1 MKKIIL
7 ALLLA
12 LFTLSCSDD
21 DNSSSN
27 NLSNTPM
34 ANATYDSNNYGIYK
48 GVFVG
53 STGYV
58 LININNDG
66 TISAKLT
73 IDNSTY
79 NFTTVESVTIGQAI
93 SGLTFTNGSMS
104 FDFNVSSNGSDP
116 YISNINISG
125 HPDATIE
132 ITKELSEH
140 LVRCYNG
147 TFSGDSSTGGT
158 FNFLIIDNELTGLAR
173 NTDEGITDLWGSV
186 SNNAIS
192 GQFEGGTFSGN
203 INNNSISG
211 TWQNGSTTN
220 GVWSGTRKL

>member
-12 LFTLSCSDD
+12 SFAFSCSDD
-21 DNSSSN
+21 GDSTSN
-27 NLSNTPM
+27 NLSNIPT

-58 LININNDG
+58 LININNNG
-66 TISAKLT
+66 TISAMLT

-79 NFTTVESVTIGQAI
+79 NFTTTESVTLGQPI
-93 SGLTFTNGSMS
+93 SGLTFTSGSMT
-104 FDFNVSSNGSDP
+104 FDFNVSANGSSP
-116 YISNINISG
+116 YVTNINISG

-140 LVRCYNG
+140 LVRCYTG
-147 TFSGDSSTGGT
+147 TFQGDSSGI
-158 FNFLIIDNELTGLAR
+158 FNLIILENEITGLAKD
-173 NTDEGITDLWGSV
+173 NEGTVIYLEGSV
-186 SNNAIS
+186 NNNAIN
-192 GQFEGGTFSGN
+192 GEFEGGTFTGN
-203 INNNSISG
+203 IDNNSIG
-211 TWQNGSTTN
+211 GNWQNVLSEHGT
-220 GVWSGTRKL
+220 WSGTRRL

>member
-79 NFTTVESVTIGQAI
+79 NFTTTESVTLGQPI
-93 SGLTFTNGSMS
+93 SGLTFTNGSMT
-104 FDFNVSSNGSDP
+104 FDFNVSSNGSYP
-116 YISNINISG
+116 YVTNINISG

-132 ITKELSEH
+132 IIKELSEH
-140 LVRCYNG
+140 LVRCYTG
-147 TFSGDSSTGGT
+147 TFKGDSSGI
-158 FNFLIIDNELTGLAR
+158 FNLIFIEDEITGLAR
-173 NTDEGITDLWGSV
+173 DNEGTVIYLEGSV
-186 SNNAIS
+186 NNNAIS
-192 GQFEGGTFSGN
+192 GEFEGGTFAGN

-211 TWQNGSTTN
+211 TWQNVLSEN
-220 GVWSGTRKL
+220 GTWSGTRRL